1 MSESASTLEI
11 VAYVVGMIPSVYFAY
26 RLIVEAYHYITKK
39 EDDFL

>member
-1 MSESASTLEI
+1 MSEQASTLQI

-26 RLIVEAYHYITKK
+26 RLLVEAYHYLTKK